1 MRSNAG
7 GRSVRAVRFDGDD
20 DLKGAEFEGVDLS
33 GASFHNVNLSGATVK
48 EALLVNARLSGL
60 IHGLVVNDVEVAP
73 LITAEL
79 DRRYPER
86 TALRPN
92 DADGVRAAWSVI
104 EALWATTRARAA
116 ALPEAMLHERVDG
129 EWSFLET
136 VRHLVFVTDL
146 WVSGN
151 VLGRAEQFHE
161 WGVAPSFVPDPGAQ
175 FGIDVAA
182 DPSFD
187 EVVAVREDRMAV
199 VRDLVARATD
209 DDLARRRGEH
219 TMLRCLC
226 TLFDEEWH
234 HNWFANRDLDAL
246 TGR

>member
-1 MRSNAG
+1 
-7 GRSVRAVRFDGDD
+7 VRFEATDE
-20 DLKGAEFEGVDLS
+20 LKGAEFEGVDLS
-33 GASFHNVNLSGATVK
+33 GASFHNVNLNGAIVK

-73 LITAEL
+73 LISAEL

-86 TALRPN
+86 TALRPR

-104 EALWATTRARAA
+104 EDLWVATRARAA

-136 VRHLVFVTDL
+136 VRHLVFVTDV

-151 VLGRAEQFHE
+151 VLGRTEQFHPL
-161 WGVAPSFVPDPGAQ
+161 GVAPSFVPDPARM
-175 FGIDVAA
+175 GIDVSA
-182 DPSFD
+182 DPAFD
-187 EVVAVREDRMAV
+187 EVVVVREERMDI
-199 VRDLVARATD
+199 VRELVAGVTD
-209 DDLARRRGEH
+209 EDLGRTRGEH

-234 HNWFANRDLDAL
+234 HNWFANRDLDVL
-246 TGR
+246 TAG